1 MNFSI
6 IFATTLKMNITNK
19 NKDYIRIKGARM
31 HNLKSIDLDIPKKE
45 FIVITGVSGSGKSS
59 LAFDTIYAEGQRRYV
74 ESLSS
79 YARQF
84 LERIEKPKLD
94 KITGLSPAI
103 ALEQKISSSNPR
115 STVGTKTEIY
125 DYLKLLFSRYGKI
138 YSPVSGKEVKKD
150 KISDIIDD
158 IKKQSEGDKLIVL
171 TRLENI
177 NSDNIEQKIKSLIN
191 QNYNRVFFQNQIIK
205 LSELDINTISKFN
218 DIHLVID
225 RIVCSNSEEFLNRI
239 ADSLETA
246 IFEGKGKCSI
256 NNLTKSKINEYNTLL
271 EADGIKFTNPDTN
284 FFSFNNPYGACKK
297 CEGYGDI
304 VGIDERLVIPNTS
317 LSLFD
322 DAVFPWKGKKLKKYK
337 SLFIK
342 NSVHHNFPIH
352 KPYFEL
358 SNEQKK
364 LLWDGSNKLIGIN
377 NFFQK
382 LEAKLYKIQN
392 RVLLSR
398 YRGKTICNECNGN
411 RLNKEA
417 GYVKINNKNI
427 FDLINMAL
435 EDLQSFMESI
445 KMDNRITNEITS
457 RVKCLNDLGLGYLTL
472 NRKSSSLSGG
482 ESQRINLAT
491 CVGSNLTGSLYVLDE
506 PSIGLHSH
514 DTQQLIKIIKK
525 LKNLGNTVIV
535 VEHDDEI
542 IKSADYIIDIGPK
555 AGSFGGEIVAQGNL
569 KEIIKSNSLTAKY
582 LKSEINIEDSK
593 NNNVSKFYIKIS
605 GCRENNLKNIN
616 VEIPLNKLVTVSGVS
631 GSGKS
636 TLINKILYP
645 SILNYLDDYSVKPGD
660 FDNLS
665 GNLEEIH
672 FVEYISQKAI
682 GKSSRS
688 NPVTYIKAY
697 DEIRKLFS
705 VQRESKIRGYKPKH
719 FSFNV
724 DGGRCETCKGE
735 GTNTVEMQFMPDVN
749 LVCDNCNGKRFKKEI
764 LEIKVSDKNI
774 ADILDYTVDDAI
786 NFFNEIEEKKIAEK
800 LIVLQKVG
808 LGYIKLG
815 QSSSTLSGG
824 EAQRVK
830 LAFFLSMKNKSK
842 NGLFMFDEPT
852 TGLHFDDI
860 NKLMKSINELI
871 EKGNSVIIIEHN
883 LDVIKSSDHI
893 IDLGPYGGYKGG
905 ELVFQGNID
914 KLLKSNTITAKSLK
928 KSLN

>member
-1 MNFSI
+1 MNS
-6 IFATTLKMNITNK
+6 TKK
-19 NKDYIRIKGARM
+19 NTEYLSLKGARM
-31 HNLKSIDLDIPKKE
+31 HNLKGINVDIPKKQ
-45 FIVITGVSGSGKSS
+45 FVVITGVSGSGKSS

-84 LERIEKPKLD
+84 LERIEKPKVD
-94 KITGLSPAI
+94 KISGLSPAI

-125 DYLKLLFSRYGKI
+125 DYIKILFSRFGKT
-138 YSPVSGKEVKKD
+138 YSPISGKEVKKN
-150 KISDIIDD
+150 KVSEIIDD
-158 IKKQSEGDKLIVL
+158 IKKQSVGDKLIIL
-171 TRLENI
+171 TKLEDI
-177 NSDNIEQKIKSLIN
+177 NSVNIEQKIESLIN
-191 QNYNRVFFQNQIIK
+191 QNYNRIFYENEIIK
-205 LSELDINTISKFN
+205 LNDVKFDRISKYNNLF
-218 DIHLVID
+218 LVID
-225 RIVCSNSEEFLNRI
+225 RIVRGESDEFLSRV

-246 IFEGKGKCSI
+246 IYEGKGKCLV
-256 NNLTKSKINEYNTLL
+256 NNLTKSKIKKYNTVL
-271 EADGIKFTNPDTN
+271 EADGIKFTKPDTN
-284 FFSFNNPYGACKK
+284 FFSFNNPYGACTK

-322 DAVFPWKGKKLKKYK
+322 DAIFPWRGKKLKKYK

-342 NSVHHNFPIH
+342 NSVEYNFPIH

-358 SNEQKK
+358 TNDQKK
-364 LLWDGSNKLIGIN
+364 LLWDGNDKLIGIN
-377 NFFQK
+377 NFFKK

-398 YRGKTICNECNGN
+398 YRGKTTCNECNGN
-411 RLNKEA
+411 RLKKEA

-427 FDLINMAL
+427 FDLINMPL
-435 EDLQSFMESI
+435 NELQLYFESVKI
-445 KMDNRITNEITS
+445 TDRITNEIIS

-491 CVGSNLTGSLYVLDE
+491 CIGSNLTGSLYVLDE
-506 PSIGLHSH
+506 PSIGLHSY
-514 DTQQLIKIIKK
+514 DTQQLIKIIKR
-525 LKNLGNTVIV
+525 LKNLGNTVLV

-542 IKSADYIIDIGPK
+542 IKSADHIIDIGPK
-555 AGSFGGEIVAQGNL
+555 AGTFGGQVVAEGSFKKILN
-569 KEIIKSNSLTAKY
+569 SDSLTAKY
-582 LKSEINIEDSK
+582 LNGKIKINESKGIRDSK
-593 NNNVSKFYIKIS
+593 SKIKIS
-605 GCRENNLKNIN
+605 GCRENNLKNFN
-616 VEIPLNKLVTVSGVS
+616 VEIPLNKLVTISGVS

-636 TLINKILYP
+636 TLINRILYP
-645 SILNYLDDYSVKPGD
+645 SILNHLDDYSLKPGE

-665 GNLEEIH
+665 GDLGQIS

-697 DEIRKLFS
+697 DDIRKLFS
-705 VQRESKIRGYKPKH
+705 SQRESKIRGYKPKH

-735 GTNTVEMQFMPDVN
+735 GTITIEMQFMPDVN
-749 LVCDNCNGKRFKKEI
+749 LVCDSCNGKRFKNEI
-764 LEIKVSDKNI
+764 LEIRINNKNI
-774 ADILDYTVDDAI
+774 SDILNLTVDDAI
-786 NFFNEIEEKKIAEK
+786 IFFNDLGENKIAEK
-800 LIVLQKVG
+800 LVVLQKVG

-830 LAFFLSMKNKSK
+830 LAFFLSAKNKSK
-842 NGLFMFDEPT
+842 SGLFLFDEPT

-860 NKLMKSINELI
+860 KKLLKSINELI
-871 EKGNSVIIIEHN
+871 DNGNSVIIIEHN
-883 LDVIKSSDHI
+883 LEIIKSSDHV
-893 IDLGPYGGYKGG
+893 IDLGPLGGNNGG
-905 ELVFQGNID
+905 EIVFQGNLD
-914 KLLKSNTITAKSLK
+914 KLLKSSTITAESLK
-928 KSLN
+928 KSLS

>member
-1 MNFSI
+1 MNS
-6 IFATTLKMNITNK
+6 TKK
-19 NKDYIRIKGARM
+19 NTEYLSLKGARM
-31 HNLKSIDLDIPKKE
+31 HNLKGIDVDIPKKQ
-45 FIVITGVSGSGKSS
+45 FVVITGVSGSGKSS

-84 LERIEKPKLD
+84 LERIEKPKVD
-94 KITGLSPAI
+94 KISGLSPAI

-125 DYLKLLFSRYGKI
+125 DYIKILFSRFGKT
-138 YSPVSGKEVKKD
+138 YSPISGKEVKKN
-150 KISDIIDD
+150 KVSEIIDD
-158 IKKQSEGDKLIVL
+158 IKKQSVGDKLIIL
-171 TRLENI
+171 TKLEDI
-177 NSDNIEQKIKSLIN
+177 NSGNIEQKIESLIN
-191 QNYNRVFFQNQIIK
+191 QNYNRIFYENEIIK
-205 LSELDINTISKFN
+205 LNDVKFDRISKYNNLF
-218 DIHLVID
+218 LVID
-225 RIVCSNSEEFLNRI
+225 RIVRGESDEFLSRV

-246 IFEGKGKCSI
+246 IYEGKGKCLV
-256 NNLTKSKINEYNTLL
+256 NNLTKSKIKKYNTIL
-271 EADGIKFTNPDTN
+271 EADGIKFTKPDTN
-284 FFSFNNPYGACKK
+284 FFSFNNPYGACTK

-322 DAVFPWKGKKLKKYK
+322 DAVFPWRGKKLKKYK

-342 NSVHHNFPIH
+342 NSVEYNFPIH

-358 SNEQKK
+358 TNDQKK
-364 LLWDGSNKLIGIN
+364 LLWDGNDKLIGIN

-398 YRGKTICNECNGN
+398 YRGKTTCNECNGN
-411 RLNKEA
+411 RLKKEA

-427 FDLINMAL
+427 FDLINMPL
-435 EDLQSFMESI
+435 NELQLYFESVKI
-445 KMDNRITNEITS
+445 TDRITNEIIS

-491 CVGSNLTGSLYVLDE
+491 CIGSNLTGSLYVLDE
-506 PSIGLHSH
+506 PSIGLHSY
-514 DTQQLIKIIKK
+514 DTQQLIKIIKR
-525 LKNLGNTVIV
+525 LKNLGNTVLV

-542 IKSADYIIDIGPK
+542 IKSADHIIDIGPK
-555 AGSFGGEIVAQGNL
+555 AGTFGGQVVAEGSFKKILN
-569 KEIIKSNSLTAKY
+569 SDSLTAKY
-582 LKSEINIEDSK
+582 LNGKIKINESKGIRDSK
-593 NNNVSKFYIKIS
+593 SKIKIS
-605 GCRENNLKNIN
+605 GCRENNLKNFN
-616 VEIPLNKLVTVSGVS
+616 VEIPLNKLVTISGVS

-636 TLINKILYP
+636 TLINRILYP
-645 SILNYLDDYSVKPGD
+645 SILNHLDDYSLKPGE

-665 GNLEEIH
+665 GDLGQIN

-697 DEIRKLFS
+697 DDIRKLFS
-705 VQRESKIRGYKPKH
+705 SQRESKIRGYKPKH

-735 GTNTVEMQFMPDVN
+735 GTITIEMQFMPDVN
-749 LVCDNCNGKRFKKEI
+749 LVCDSCNGKRFKNEI
-764 LEIKVSDKNI
+764 LEIRINNKNI
-774 ADILDYTVDDAI
+774 SDILNLTVDDAI
-786 NFFNEIEEKKIAEK
+786 IFFNDLGENKIADK
-800 LIVLQKVG
+800 LVVLQKVG

-830 LAFFLSMKNKSK
+830 LAFFLSAKNKSK
-842 NGLFMFDEPT
+842 SGLFLFDEPT

-860 NKLMKSINELI
+860 KKLLNSINELI
-871 EKGNSVIIIEHN
+871 DNGNSVIIIEHN
-883 LDVIKSSDHI
+883 LEIIKSSDHV
-893 IDLGPYGGYKGG
+893 IDLGPLGGNNGG
-905 ELVFQGNID
+905 EIVFQGNLD
-914 KLLKSNTITAKSLK
+914 KLLKSSTITAESLK
-928 KSLN
+928 KSLS

>member
-1 MNFSI
+1 MNS
-6 IFATTLKMNITNK
+6 TKK
-19 NKDYIRIKGARM
+19 NTEYLSLKGARM
-31 HNLKSIDLDIPKKE
+31 HNLKGINVDIPKKQ
-45 FIVITGVSGSGKSS
+45 FVVITGVSGSGKSS

-84 LERIEKPKLD
+84 LERIEKPKVD
-94 KITGLSPAI
+94 KISGLSPAI

-125 DYLKLLFSRYGKI
+125 DYIKILFSRFGKT
-138 YSPVSGKEVKKD
+138 YSPISGKEVKKN
-150 KISDIIDD
+150 KVSEIIDD
-158 IKKQSEGDKLIVL
+158 IKKQSVGDKLIIL
-171 TRLENI
+171 TKLEDI
-177 NSDNIEQKIKSLIN
+177 NSGNIEQKIESLIN
-191 QNYNRVFFQNQIIK
+191 QNYNRIFYENEIIK
-205 LSELDINTISKFN
+205 LNDVKFDRISKYNNLF
-218 DIHLVID
+218 LVID
-225 RIVCSNSEEFLNRI
+225 RIVRGESDEFLSRV
-239 ADSLETA
+239 ADSIETA
-246 IFEGKGKCSI
+246 IYEGKGKCLV
-256 NNLTKSKINEYNTLL
+256 NNLTKSKIKKYNTIL
-271 EADGIKFTNPDTN
+271 EADGIKFTKPDTN
-284 FFSFNNPYGACKK
+284 FFSFNNPYGACTK

-322 DAVFPWKGKKLKKYK
+322 DAVFPWRGKKLKKYK

-342 NSVHHNFPIH
+342 NSVEYNFPIH

-358 SNEQKK
+358 TNDQKK
-364 LLWDGSNKLIGIN
+364 LLWDGNDKLIGIN

-398 YRGKTICNECNGN
+398 YRGKTTCNECNGN
-411 RLNKEA
+411 RLKKEA

-427 FDLINMAL
+427 FDLINMPL
-435 EDLQSFMESI
+435 NELQLYFESVKI
-445 KMDNRITNEITS
+445 TDRITNEIIS

-491 CVGSNLTGSLYVLDE
+491 CIGSNLTGSLYVLDE
-506 PSIGLHSH
+506 PSIGLHSY
-514 DTQQLIKIIKK
+514 DTQQLIKIIKR
-525 LKNLGNTVIV
+525 LKNLGNTVLV

-542 IKSADYIIDIGPK
+542 IKSADHIIDIGPK
-555 AGSFGGEIVAQGNL
+555 AGTFGGQVVAEGNFKKIL
-569 KEIIKSNSLTAKY
+569 KSDSLTAKY
-582 LKSEINIEDSK
+582 LNGKIKINESKGIRDSK
-593 NNNVSKFYIKIS
+593 SKIKIS
-605 GCRENNLKNIN
+605 GCRENNLKNFN
-616 VEIPLNKLVTVSGVS
+616 VEIPLNKLVTISGVS

-636 TLINKILYP
+636 TLINRILYP
-645 SILNYLDDYSVKPGD
+645 SILNHLDDYSLKPGE

-665 GNLEEIH
+665 GDLGQIS
-672 FVEYISQKAI
+672 FVEYISQKSI

-697 DEIRKLFS
+697 DDIRKLFS
-705 VQRESKIRGYKPKH
+705 SQRESKIRGYKPKH

-735 GTNTVEMQFMPDVN
+735 GTITIEMQFMPDVN
-749 LVCDNCNGKRFKKEI
+749 LVCDSCNGKRFKNEI
-764 LEIKVSDKNI
+764 LEIRINNKNI
-774 ADILDYTVDDAI
+774 SDILNLTVDDAI
-786 NFFNEIEEKKIAEK
+786 IFFNDLGENKIAEK
-800 LIVLQKVG
+800 LVVLQKVG

-830 LAFFLSMKNKSK
+830 LAFFLSAKNKSK
-842 NGLFMFDEPT
+842 SGLFLFDEPT

-860 NKLMKSINELI
+860 KKLLKSINELI
-871 EKGNSVIIIEHN
+871 DNGNSVIIIEHN
-883 LDVIKSSDHI
+883 LEIIKSSDHV
-893 IDLGPYGGYKGG
+893 IDLGPLGGNNGG
-905 ELVFQGNID
+905 EIVFQGNLD
-914 KLLKSNTITAKSLK
+914 KLLKSSTITAESLK
-928 KSLN
+928 KSLR

>member
-1 MNFSI
+1 MNS
-6 IFATTLKMNITNK
+6 TKK
-19 NKDYIRIKGARM
+19 NTEYLSLKGARM
-31 HNLKSIDLDIPKKE
+31 HNLKGINVDIPKKQ
-45 FIVITGVSGSGKSS
+45 FVVITGVSGSGKSS

-84 LERIEKPKLD
+84 LERIEKPKVD
-94 KITGLSPAI
+94 KISGLSPAI

-125 DYLKLLFSRYGKI
+125 DYIKILFSRFGKT
-138 YSPVSGKEVKKD
+138 YSPISGKEVKKN
-150 KISDIIDD
+150 KVSEIIDD
-158 IKKQSEGDKLIVL
+158 IKKQSVGDKLIIL
-171 TRLENI
+171 TKLEDI
-177 NSDNIEQKIKSLIN
+177 NSGNIEQKIESLIN
-191 QNYNRVFFQNQIIK
+191 QNYNRIFYENEIIK
-205 LSELDINTISKFN
+205 LNDVKFDRISKYNNLF
-218 DIHLVID
+218 LVID
-225 RIVCSNSEEFLNRI
+225 RIVRGESDEFLSRV

-246 IFEGKGKCSI
+246 IFEGKGKCLV
-256 NNLTKSKINEYNTLL
+256 NNLTKSKIKKYNTIL
-271 EADGIKFTNPDTN
+271 EADGIKFTKPDTN
-284 FFSFNNPYGACKK
+284 FFSFNNPYGACTK

-322 DAVFPWKGKKLKKYK
+322 DAIFPWRGKKLKKYK

-342 NSVHHNFPIH
+342 NSVEYNFPIH

-358 SNEQKK
+358 TNDQKK
-364 LLWDGSNKLIGIN
+364 LLWDGNDKLIGIN

-398 YRGKTICNECNGN
+398 YRGKTTCNECNGN
-411 RLNKEA
+411 RLKKEA

-427 FDLINMAL
+427 FDLINMPL
-435 EDLQSFMESI
+435 NELQLYFESVKI
-445 KMDNRITNEITS
+445 TDRITNEIIS

-491 CVGSNLTGSLYVLDE
+491 CIGSNLTGSLYVLDE
-506 PSIGLHSH
+506 PSIGLHSY
-514 DTQQLIKIIKK
+514 DTQQLIKIIKR
-525 LKNLGNTVIV
+525 LKNLGNTVLV

-542 IKSADYIIDIGPK
+542 IKSADHIIDIGPK
-555 AGSFGGEIVAQGNL
+555 AGTFGGQVVAEGSFKKILN
-569 KEIIKSNSLTAKY
+569 SDSLTAKY
-582 LKSEINIEDSK
+582 LNGKIKINESKGIRDSK
-593 NNNVSKFYIKIS
+593 SKIKIS
-605 GCRENNLKNIN
+605 GCRENNLKNFN
-616 VEIPLNKLVTVSGVS
+616 VEIPLNKLVTISGVS

-636 TLINKILYP
+636 TLINRILYP
-645 SILNYLDDYSVKPGD
+645 SILNHLDDYSLKPGE

-665 GNLEEIH
+665 GDLDQIS

-697 DEIRKLFS
+697 DDIRKLFS
-705 VQRESKIRGYKPKH
+705 SQRESKIRGYKPKH

-735 GTNTVEMQFMPDVN
+735 GTITIEMQFMPDVN
-749 LVCDNCNGKRFKKEI
+749 LVCDSCNGKRFKNEI
-764 LEIKVSDKNI
+764 LEIRINNKNI
-774 ADILDYTVDDAI
+774 SDILNLTVDDAI
-786 NFFNEIEEKKIAEK
+786 IFFNDLGENKIAEK
-800 LIVLQKVG
+800 LVVLQKVG

-830 LAFFLSMKNKSK
+830 LAFFLSAKNKSK
-842 NGLFMFDEPT
+842 SGLFLFDEPT

-860 NKLMKSINELI
+860 KKLLNSINELI
-871 EKGNSVIIIEHN
+871 DNGNSVIIIEHN
-883 LDVIKSSDHI
+883 LEIIKSSDHV
-893 IDLGPYGGYKGG
+893 IDLGPLGGNNGG
-905 ELVFQGNID
+905 EIVFQGNLD
-914 KLLKSNTITAKSLK
+914 KLLKSSTITAESLK
-928 KSLN
+928 KSLS

>member
-1 MNFSI
+1 MNS
-6 IFATTLKMNITNK
+6 TKK
-19 NKDYIRIKGARM
+19 NTEYLSLKGARM
-31 HNLKSIDLDIPKKE
+31 HNLKGINVDIPKKQ
-45 FIVITGVSGSGKSS
+45 FVVITGVSGSGKSS

-84 LERIEKPKLD
+84 LERIEKPKVD
-94 KITGLSPAI
+94 KISGLSPAI

-125 DYLKLLFSRYGKI
+125 DYIKILFSRFGKT
-138 YSPVSGKEVKKD
+138 YSPISGKEVKKN
-150 KISDIIDD
+150 KVSEIIDD
-158 IKKQSEGDKLIVL
+158 IKKQSVGDKLIIL
-171 TRLENI
+171 TKLEDI
-177 NSDNIEQKIKSLIN
+177 NSGNIEQKIESLIN
-191 QNYNRVFFQNQIIK
+191 QNYNRIFYENEIIK
-205 LSELDINTISKFN
+205 LNDVKFDRISKYNNLF
-218 DIHLVID
+218 LVID
-225 RIVCSNSEEFLNRI
+225 RIVRGESDEFLSRV

-246 IFEGKGKCSI
+246 IYEGKGKCLV
-256 NNLTKSKINEYNTLL
+256 NNLTKSKIKKYNTIL
-271 EADGIKFTNPDTN
+271 EADGIKFTKPDTN
-284 FFSFNNPYGACKK
+284 FFSFNNPYGACTK

-322 DAVFPWKGKKLKKYK
+322 DAIFPWRGKKLKKYK

-342 NSVHHNFPIH
+342 NSVEYNFPIH

-358 SNEQKK
+358 TNDQKK
-364 LLWDGSNKLIGIN
+364 LLWDGNDKLIGIN

-398 YRGKTICNECNGN
+398 YRGKTTCNECNGN
-411 RLNKEA
+411 RLKKEA

-427 FDLINMAL
+427 FDLINMPL
-435 EDLQSFMESI
+435 NELQLYFESVKI
-445 KMDNRITNEITS
+445 TDRITNEIIS

-491 CVGSNLTGSLYVLDE
+491 CIGSNLTGSLYVLDE
-506 PSIGLHSH
+506 PSIGLHSY
-514 DTQQLIKIIKK
+514 DTQQLIKIIKR
-525 LKNLGNTVIV
+525 LKNLGNTVLV

-542 IKSADYIIDIGPK
+542 IKSADHIIDIGPK
-555 AGSFGGEIVAQGNL
+555 AGTFGGQVVAEGSFKKILN
-569 KEIIKSNSLTAKY
+569 SDSLTAKY
-582 LKSEINIEDSK
+582 LNGKIKINESKGIRDSK
-593 NNNVSKFYIKIS
+593 SKIKIS
-605 GCRENNLKNIN
+605 GCRENNLKNFN
-616 VEIPLNKLVTVSGVS
+616 VEIPLNKLVTISGVS

-636 TLINKILYP
+636 TLINRILYP
-645 SILNYLDDYSVKPGD
+645 SILNHLDDYSLKPGE

-665 GNLEEIH
+665 GDLDQIS

-697 DEIRKLFS
+697 DDIRKLFS
-705 VQRESKIRGYKPKH
+705 SQRESKIRGYKPKH

-735 GTNTVEMQFMPDVN
+735 GTITIEMQFMPDVN
-749 LVCDNCNGKRFKKEI
+749 LVCDSCNGKRFKNEI
-764 LEIKVSDKNI
+764 LEIRINNKNI
-774 ADILDYTVDDAI
+774 SDILNLTVDDAI
-786 NFFNEIEEKKIAEK
+786 IFFNDLGENKIAEK
-800 LIVLQKVG
+800 LVVLQKVG

-830 LAFFLSMKNKSK
+830 LAFFLSAKNKSK
-842 NGLFMFDEPT
+842 SGLFLFDEPT

-860 NKLMKSINELI
+860 KKLLNSINELI
-871 EKGNSVIIIEHN
+871 DNGNSVIIIEHN
-883 LDVIKSSDHI
+883 LEIIKSSDHV
-893 IDLGPYGGYKGG
+893 IDLGPLGGNNGG
-905 ELVFQGNID
+905 EIVFQGNLD
-914 KLLKSNTITAKSLK
+914 KLLKSSTVTAESLK
-928 KSLN
+928 KSLR

>member
-1 MNFSI
+1 MNSI
-6 IFATTLKMNITNK
+6 KK
-19 NKDYIRIKGARM
+19 NTEYLSLKGARM
-31 HNLKSIDLDIPKKE
+31 HNLKGIDVDIPKKQ
-45 FIVITGVSGSGKSS
+45 FVVITGVSGSGKSS

-84 LERIEKPKLD
+84 LERIEKPKVD
-94 KITGLSPAI
+94 KISGLSPAI

-125 DYLKLLFSRYGKI
+125 DYIKILFSRFGKT
-138 YSPVSGKEVKKD
+138 YSPISGKEVKKN
-150 KISDIIDD
+150 KVSEIIDD
-158 IKKQSEGDKLIVL
+158 IKKQCVGDKLIIL
-171 TRLENI
+171 TKLEDI
-177 NSDNIEQKIKSLIN
+177 NSGNIEQKIESLIN
-191 QNYNRVFFQNQIIK
+191 QNYNRIFYENEIIK
-205 LSELDINTISKFN
+205 LNDVKFDRISKYNNLF
-218 DIHLVID
+218 LVID
-225 RIVCSNSEEFLNRI
+225 RIVRGESDEFLSRV

-246 IFEGKGKCSI
+246 IYEGKGKCLV
-256 NNLTKSKINEYNTLL
+256 NNLTKSKIKKYNTIL
-271 EADGIKFTNPDTN
+271 EADGIKFTKPDTN
-284 FFSFNNPYGACKK
+284 FFSFNNPYGACTK

-322 DAVFPWKGKKLKKYK
+322 DAIFPWRGKKLKKYK

-342 NSVHHNFPIH
+342 NSVEYNFPIH

-358 SNEQKK
+358 TNDQKK
-364 LLWDGSNKLIGIN
+364 LLWDGNDKLIGIN

-398 YRGKTICNECNGN
+398 YRGKTTCNECNGN
-411 RLNKEA
+411 RLKKEA

-427 FDLINMAL
+427 FDLINMPL
-435 EDLQSFMESI
+435 NELQLYFESVKI
-445 KMDNRITNEITS
+445 TDRITNEIIS

-491 CVGSNLTGSLYVLDE
+491 CIGSNLTGSLYVLDE
-506 PSIGLHSH
+506 PSIGLHSY
-514 DTQQLIKIIKK
+514 DTQQLIKIIKR
-525 LKNLGNTVIV
+525 LKNLGNTVLV

-542 IKSADYIIDIGPK
+542 IKSADHIIDLGPK
-555 AGSFGGEIVAQGNL
+555 AGTFGGQVVAEGSFKKILN
-569 KEIIKSNSLTAKY
+569 SDSLTAKY
-582 LKSEINIEDSK
+582 LNGKIKFNESKGIRDSK
-593 NNNVSKFYIKIS
+593 SKIKIS
-605 GCRENNLKNIN
+605 GCRENNLKNFN
-616 VEIPLNKLVTVSGVS
+616 VEIPLNKLVTISGVS

-636 TLINKILYP
+636 TLINRILYP
-645 SILNYLDDYSVKPGD
+645 SILNHLDDYSLKPGE

-665 GNLEEIH
+665 GDIGQIG

-688 NPVTYIKAY
+688 NPITYIKAY
-697 DEIRKLFS
+697 DDIRKLFS
-705 VQRESKIRGYKPKH
+705 SQRESKIRGYKPKH

-724 DGGRCETCKGE
+724 DGGRCDTCKGE
-735 GTNTVEMQFMPDVN
+735 GIITIEMQFMPDVN
-749 LVCDNCNGKRFKKEI
+749 LVCDSCNGKRFKNEI
-764 LEIKVSDKNI
+764 LEIRINNKNI
-774 ADILDYTVDDAI
+774 SDILDLTVDDAI
-786 NFFNEIEEKKIAEK
+786 IFFNDLGENKIAEK
-800 LIVLQKVG
+800 LVVLQKVG

-830 LAFFLSMKNKSK
+830 LAFFLSAKNKSK
-842 NGLFMFDEPT
+842 SGLFLFDEPT

-860 NKLMKSINELI
+860 KKLLKSINELI
-871 EKGNSVIIIEHN
+871 DNGNSVIIIEHN
-883 LDVIKSSDHI
+883 LEIIKSSDHV
-893 IDLGPYGGYKGG
+893 IDLGPLGGNNGG
-905 ELVFQGNID
+905 EIVFQGNPD
-914 KLLKSNTITAKSLK
+914 KLLKSSTITAESLK
-928 KSLN
+928 KSLS